1 LPEVISP
8 SEQNSAAE
16 RLSQMHMI
24 WALIGV
30 GFVLS
35 LDNFRVSIVIGT
47 VPFGFRRAVQ
57 VALMFGLWD
66 GIMPLVGLLL
76 GRYIGHD
83 MGPAAEYVGAAALGG
98 YGLYL
103 LIRALRNPECPDEI
117 DNPWVT
123 LFGIPLSLS
132 FDNLVGGASLG
143 LLGFGPWVTA
153 AVLGATTA
161 VMTLAGLK
169 IGKFA
174 AGLVRIRADLL
185 SGLSLMV
192 AAVALPVLF
201 G

>member
-1 LPEVISP
+1 
-8 SEQNSAAE
+8 
-16 RLSQMHMI
+16 
-24 WALIGV
+24 
-30 GFVLS
+30 
-35 LDNFRVSIVIGT
+35 
-47 VPFGFRRAVQ
+47 
-57 VALMFGLWD
+57 
-66 GIMPLVGLLL
+66 MPLVGLLL